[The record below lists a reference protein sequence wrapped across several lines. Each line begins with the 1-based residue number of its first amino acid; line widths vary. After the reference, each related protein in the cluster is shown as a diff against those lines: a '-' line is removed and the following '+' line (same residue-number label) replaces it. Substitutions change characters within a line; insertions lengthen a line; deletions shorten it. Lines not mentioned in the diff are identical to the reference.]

1 MHRILSLI
9 FDRRDF
15 GKWDHNSDPD
25 LKERAMRKREEG
37 EGERERKGGRER
49 GEKMGGKEREK
60 ERRGREEGEGR
71 KLKLGYLSV
80 CAHNSVPSVCVLS
93 ESPGLSGMNLCCH
106 FFHV

>member
-71 KLKLGYLSV
+71 KLKLGYLS
-80 CAHNSVPSVCVLS
+80 LS
-93 ESPGLSGMNLCCH
+93 PQLYAKCLCPE
-106 FFHV
+106 